1 MKKVYNCPAT
11 EVITVN
17 AMTALCESQ
26 FGAFTN
32 GGAAGSGEGPGAS
45 IDPEHG
51 GL

>member
-26 FGAFTN
+26 FGAFNN
-32 GGAAGSGEGPGAS
+32 GGGTET

>member
-1 MKKVYNCPAT
+1 MKKVYNYPAT

-26 FGAFTN
+26 FAPITN
-32 GGAAGSGEGPGAS
+32 GGGTDA
-45 IDPEHG
+45 IDPEHN

>member
-26 FGAFTN
+26 YGPFNN
-32 GGAAGSGEGPGAS
+32 GGGTNTVDP
-45 IDPEHG
+45 IDG